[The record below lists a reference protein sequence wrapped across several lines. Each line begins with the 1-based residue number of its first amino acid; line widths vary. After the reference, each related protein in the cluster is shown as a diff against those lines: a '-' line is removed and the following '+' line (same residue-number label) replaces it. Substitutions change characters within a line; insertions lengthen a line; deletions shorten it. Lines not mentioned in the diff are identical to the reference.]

1 MTPHIRQLLAQ
12 PDCIRCGAK
21 CYAQHGGRDLR
32 CYHCNTRSIA
42 YLSTVGELTVRV
54 WERQVIL

>member
-21 CYAQHGGRDLR
+21 CFALHGGRDLR
-32 CYHCNTRSIA
+32 CYWCKTRSI
-42 YLSTVGELTVRV
+42 STVSTVRGLTVRV
-54 WERQVIL
+54 WERQPIL